1 VSKEEQSMKRF
12 KKVLRLV
19 LTVVILL
26 GFSTVLFAGG
36 DKPDKEGK
44 ATMVEGPPLEG
55 EGLAPISDE
64 KVYFRGWQYKTHI
77 VQDNVKRYNSE
88 LGGNVDYATITG
100 DYPSIMETQFIA
112 NAPLDI
118 LYANPSQACR
128 YYDGGWVLPAEELP
142 NIEEIKADMYPNI
155 LDAWS
160 YKGKLLGLSYFVS
173 IRGVMH
179 ANLKKMQEYGVSEDE
194 LPATWDELYDQLPE
208 LRAKGIKFPILPHW
222 FNAWYGISWGFK
234 FEVLNRGGRVAHPDT
249 HKPEITADGVAGE
262 VLRDWKRAYNA
273 GLIPEEVFTYTEADY
288 MDAWASGEYLYSPQQ
303 VYDFKRFNEE
313 RYCTFAGYNI
323 PFPFKGQSWG
333 LIDSAVY
340 LMSNRERNP
349 EHTRDVM
356 AFENWYGY
364 QDQKGDLYVGQRWME
379 ESMLFSGY
387 RTVMESEA
395 NKEMMKTF
403 FARPEDY
410 ETVIQTYA
418 VTPYPKGV
426 WNVVWAPEFNSWLKD
441 TLMNFLIEDKPV
453 DETIDAIVDKI
464 NELNGLYGI
473 E

>member
-1 VSKEEQSMKRF
+1 MKL
-12 KKVLRLV
+12 KKVLL
-19 LTVVILL
+19 LAITVVFLMSL
-26 GFSTVLFAGG
+26 SSFVFAGG
-36 DKPDKEGK
+36 KEGK
-44 ATMVEGPPLEG
+44 EVAPVEVKGPALEG

-64 KVYFRGWQYKTHI
+64 KIAFRGWQYKTHI
-77 VQDNVKRYNSE
+77 VNDNVKRYNSE

-100 DYPSIMETQFIA
+100 DYPSIMETQFISK
-112 NAPLDI
+112 APLDI

-128 YYDGGWVLPAEELP
+128 YYDGGWILPAEELP
-142 NIEEIKADMYPNI
+142 MADKIKEEMYPNI

-173 IRGVMH
+173 VRGIMH
-179 ANLKKMQEYGVSEDE
+179 ANLKKMQKYGISEDE

-208 LRAKGIKFPILPHW
+208 LRKKGIQYPILPHW
-222 FNAWYGISWGFK
+222 FNAWYGISWGFN

-249 HKPEITADGVAGE
+249 HKPELNDKGIAAE
-262 VLRDWKRAYNA
+262 VLRDWKRTYNA

-303 VYDFKRFNEE
+303 VYDYKRFNEE

-340 LMSNRERNP
+340 LMSNRERTP

-356 AFENWYGY
+356 AFETWYGY
-364 QDQKGDLYVGQRWME
+364 RDHKDNLYVGQRWME

-387 RTVMESEA
+387 KTVMESEE
-395 NKEMMKTF
+395 NQKLMRTF
-403 FARPEDY
+403 LARPKDY
-410 ETVIQTYA
+410 DTIIKTYA
-418 VTPYPKGV
+418 VTPYPKGI
-426 WNVVWAPEFNSWLKD
+426 WNVVWAPEFNSWLKE
-441 TLMNFLIEDKPV
+441 TLFAFLMEDKPV
-453 DETIDAIVDKI
+453 DETVKAIEDKI
-464 NELNGLYGI
+464 NELNSLYGI
-473 E
+473 D